1 MLTWSVEEMEVEE
14 MEKQVVEEGIEGEEK
29 AVALEYEEEVM
40 KGSVDGEDTDK
51 EKAGCK
57 ERGFEISML

>member
-1 MLTWSVEEMEVEE
+1 MEVEE
-14 MEKQVVEEGIEGEEK
+14 MEKQVVEEDIEGEEK

-40 KGSVDGEDTDK
+40 KGSEDGEDADK
-51 EKAGCK
+51 EEESSR

>member
-1 MLTWSVEEMEVEE
+1 MLTWSVEE

-29 AVALEYEEEVM
+29 EVALEYEEEVM
-40 KGSVDGEDTDK
+40 KGSEDGEDADK
-51 EKAGCK
+51 EEASCR

>member
-1 MLTWSVEEMEVEE
+1 MEVEE
-14 MEKQVVEEGIEGEEK
+14 MEKQVVEEDIEGEEK

-40 KGSVDGEDTDK
+40 KGSVDGEDAYK
-51 EKAGCK
+51 EKAGWK

>member
-1 MLTWSVEEMEVEE
+1 MEVEE

-29 AVALEYEEEVM
+29 EVALEYEEEVM
-40 KGSVDGEDTDK
+40 KGSVDGEDADK